1 MQISPVTILFVS
13 IMSSR
18 RIQDMSSRHLQDMPS
33 RRLQRNNFSSSRT
46 SSRCLQ
52 DVVKTFL
59 QDVLEDVKL
68 LRLRRVEDVFKTN
81 KCLLGYVMQQS
92 HCSKCSFKTCRLSE
106 IEGTALHQMV
116 FLVNIFKEINRRKK
130 ASTKTCFYL
139 CSRNFYYLARH
150 HVTPTSL
157 FPK

>member
-1 MQISPVTILFVS
+1 
-13 IMSSR
+13 MSSR
-18 RIQDMSSRHLQDMPS
+18 RRQDIFA
-33 RRLQRNNFSSSRT
+33 RR
-46 SSRCLQ
+46 
-52 DVVKTFL
+52 L